1 MSETMIGNNHDIE
14 RINEMLKDLSPE
26 TITAVIAFIAY
37 HADRERRH
45 NEFVAETLAAEQEPD
60 SIICDTAEE
69 VMEAIR
75 NWTEEGAE
83 VNS

>member
-1 MSETMIGNNHDIE
+1 MSETMTANTYDIE
-14 RINEMLKDLSPE
+14 RINEMLKGLSPE
-26 TITAVIAFIAY
+26 TIASIVAFIASQ
-37 HADRERRH
+37 ADRERRH

-75 NWTEEGAE
+75 NWTE
-83 VNS
+83 